1 VTTAR
6 PESSWPERHGQGCH
20 RSAPEL
26 RSRLHLPL
34 ILRGDVNNAILAA
47 AGYDF
52 RRLICWLRLLLRQ
65 NPQRSPCRTS
75 IQPEIRV
82 LHGRRNRNKL
92 GETTVNKTWRK
103 HLSQHKIIN
112 LEDIHRVRDAEA
124 QARICHA
131 TISLFPANQISRAA
145 GDKWTFSLRQ
155 CQPDMALSALITNHD
170 RPELPILRSEGRCS
184 AQNWGHLGHSRA
196 AASTG

>member
-65 NPQRSPCRTS
+65 
-75 IQPEIRV
+75 I
-82 LHGRRNRNKL
+82 
-92 GETTVNKTWRK
+92 
-103 HLSQHKIIN
+103 
-112 LEDIHRVRDAEA
+112 
-124 QARICHA
+124 
-131 TISLFPANQISRAA
+131 
-145 GDKWTFSLRQ
+145 
-155 CQPDMALSALITNHD
+155 LSALLAEPQSSLKSGFFTDDEIATNWVK
-170 RPELPILRSEGRCS
+170 RP
-184 AQNWGHLGHSRA
+184 
-196 AASTG
+196 